1 MPIPF
6 HGLAETGVNKT
17 TRLFF
22 LAGGTYV
29 HNSVDVVGDRI
40 RPQRIG
46 VRVRCEVDHRVH
58 LIEVADPPWVSGC
71 TPSHRADTDGARLPD
86 AAGRRTP
93 GRRPFTA
100 GSGSPPTGGGTTGRW

>member
-71 TPSHRADTDGARLPD
+71 TPSPRAYTDGERGPHAAR
-86 AAGRRTP
+86 G
-93 GRRPFTA
+93 GGPFTA